1 MSDVAQRTREGDEM
15 SDYEATRSA
24 QDSGW
29 VGGGYVFAGVIMLM
43 VGTFQALAGLAAL
56 FEDEFYVVTPN
67 YIFKIDTTTWGW
79 IHLILGVV
87 VAFAG
92 YALFAAK
99 TWARVIG
106 VTLATLSAIVNFI
119 FIPYYPFWAILI
131 ISLDVWVIWAL
142 TRSVF
147 PGWRTWR
154 PSGPEAES

>member
-15 SDYEATRSA
+15 SDYESTRSA

-29 VGGGYVFAGVIMLM
+29 VGGGYVFAGVIMIM
-43 VGTFQALAGLAAL
+43 VGAFQALAGLAAL
-56 FEDEFYVVTPN
+56 FEDEFFVVTSD
-67 YIFKIDTTTWGW
+67 YIFKVDTTTWGW
-79 IHLILGVV
+79 IHLILGLL

-106 VTLATLSAIVNFI
+106 VTLATLSAIANFI

-142 TRSVF
+142 TRSLS
-147 PGWRTWR
+147 R
-154 PSGPEAES
+154 PEDLAA